1 MSVSGRHRKFRKREG
16 GRDEE
21 RQRYYT
27 EVLLALI
34 EAELLDQSQGGSL
47 REKPSVKTAT
57 GQSINQSRQK
67 KKGGGHENTQHTTR
81 CR

>member
-34 EAELLDQSQGGSL
+34 EAELLDQSQGGS
-47 REKPSVKTAT
+47 RGKNRA
-57 GQSINQSRQK
+57 
-67 KKGGGHENTQHTTR
+67 
-81 CR
+81 